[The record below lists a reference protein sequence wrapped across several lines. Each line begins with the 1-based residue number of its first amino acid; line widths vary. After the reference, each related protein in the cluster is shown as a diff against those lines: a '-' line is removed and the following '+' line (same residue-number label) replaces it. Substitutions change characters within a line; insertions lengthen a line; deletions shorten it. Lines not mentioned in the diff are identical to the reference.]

1 MEKDIKPKKI
11 EKIEPDLLKII
22 WSDGLETKIELSIL
36 RDNCPCA
43 QCTTGEKGKSRLAQF
58 VENSLKEQRNKLME
72 IKTIGNYAILPVWG
86 DGHDIGIY
94 RWEHLRE
101 ICVVNNIIKNL

>member
-1 MEKDIKPKKI
+1 MKQEIKPKKI
-11 EKIEPDLLKII
+11 EKIEQDLLKII
-22 WSDGLETKIELSIL
+22 WSDGLETQIELSVL

-43 QCTTGEKGKSRLAQF
+43 QCTTGDKGKSRLAQF
-58 VENSLKEQRNKLME
+58 VENSLKEQRNKLLE
-72 IKTIGNYAILPVWG
+72 IKVIGNYAILPVWG

-101 ICVVNNIIKNL
+101 LCVVNNKLK